1 MPAPVTTTISDVNVV
16 ITWVAPYDNSEVITE
31 YDLQI
36 RKADNLTWQNDLV
49 HCPRK
54 PTSPTSCV
62 VPMATLRADFG
73 LTQGMLVVA
82 RVKASNI
89 IGYGDYSEINTNG
102 AIVATEP
109 L

>member
-1 MPAPVTTTISDVNVV
+1 
-16 ITWVAPYDNSEVITE
+16 
-31 YDLQI
+31 
-36 RKADNLTWQNDLV
+36 
-49 HCPRK
+49 
-54 PTSPTSCV
+54 
-62 VPMATLRADFG
+62 MATLRADFG

-82 RVKASNI
+82 RVKASNV